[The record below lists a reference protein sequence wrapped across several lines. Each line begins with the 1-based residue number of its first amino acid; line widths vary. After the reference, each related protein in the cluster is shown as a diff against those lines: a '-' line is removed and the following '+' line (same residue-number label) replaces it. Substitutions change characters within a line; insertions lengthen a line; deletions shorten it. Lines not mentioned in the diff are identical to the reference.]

1 MSSETLYLEKVPL
14 FTLTPSK
21 FNQEKLEAIFP
32 KWPMEKLDY
41 LNQAQVYRDLLCE
54 HLKMR
59 QPCMTRIAD
68 IDKYRPMFGSI
79 EKEKLGNPRIE
90 ASPKHKFHWVQ
101 TPIVVEK
108 YVERTFSANYCMY
121 ETLHLIW
128 LKGILYMDQAFDDYE
143 ANRHE
148 QAVINLR
155 TAAGIFEY
163 LASDKCRCID
173 KQSAPIEFQPAVFN
187 ALMNLMLGQAYL
199 IIASKAEFNG
209 AGKKAIGKIC
219 YAAHTSFQTA
229 NDAIKGATP
238 IESIEPQFIHWLE
251 QILEISQAFTCVMFA
266 YDSKKNDED
275 GMAVGLLNLAI
286 NHLKKVEKIEP
297 KNLRPNNCIKGLIAT
312 LEPLK
317 TKWGEENFLMNNKVV
332 ANEVDATRYL
342 ATQNIAVLSVPQAV
356 PYSQPEPQS
365 IGSSA
370 PPADASAAPTTP
382 ETEEGD
388 KPVIKKIH

>member
-1 MSSETLYLEKVPL
+1 
-14 FTLTPSK
+14 
-21 FNQEKLEAIFP
+21 
-32 KWPMEKLDY
+32 
-41 LNQAQVYRDLLCE
+41 
-54 HLKMR
+54 
-59 QPCMTRIAD
+59 
-68 IDKYRPMFGSI
+68 
-79 EKEKLGNPRIE
+79 
-90 ASPKHKFHWVQ
+90 
-101 TPIVVEK
+101 
-108 YVERTFSANYCMY
+108 
-121 ETLHLIW
+121 
-128 LKGILYMDQAFDDYE
+128 
-143 ANRHE
+143 
-148 QAVINLR
+148 
-155 TAAGIFEY
+155 
-163 LASDKCRCID
+163 
-173 KQSAPIEFQPAVFN
+173 
-187 ALMNLMLGQAYL
+187 
-199 IIASKAEFNG
+199 
-209 AGKKAIGKIC
+209 
-219 YAAHTSFQTA
+219 
-229 NDAIKGATP
+229 
-238 IESIEPQFIHWLE
+238 
-251 QILEISQAFTCVMFA
+251 MFA

-388 KPVIKKIH
+388 KPVVKKIH